1 MSNDHARTGSTDPV
15 TRRPVGQP
23 APGETERTVGQLVA
37 DASHD
42 ISALVQN
49 EIQLAKAEVT
59 KGLGFGGKGAGLLG
73 GAAFLG
79 LLGLIFL
86 FHTLAHV
93 IDVWLPLWAGYLIVT
108 LLLFAVAGILALVG
122 KSALKGFKGKPER
135 AITSSKETVDTVKRA
150 TSGEA
155 TSLVRTGDP
164 VAHGATGSTELATRK

>member
-37 DASHD
+37 DATHD

-86 FHTLAHV
+86 FHTLARV
-93 IDVWLPLWAGYLIVT
+93 IAIWLPVWAGYLIITVV
-108 LLLFAVAGILALVG
+108 LLLLAA
-122 KSALKGFKGKPER
+122 ALGLLGYKALMKAKDNTVPQR
-135 AITSSKETVDTVKRA
+135 AIRNAQETVAAIK
-150 TSGEA
+150 
-155 TSLVRTGDP
+155 P
-164 VAHGATGSTELATRK
+164 GS

>member
-86 FHTLAHV
+86 FHTLARV
-93 IDVWLPLWAGYLIVT
+93 IAIWLPVWAGYLIITVV
-108 LLLFAVAGILALVG
+108 LLLLAA
-122 KSALKGFKGKPER
+122 ALGLLGYKALMKAKDNTIPQR
-135 AITSSKETVDTVKRA
+135 AIRNAQETVAAIK
-150 TSGEA
+150 
-155 TSLVRTGDP
+155 P
-164 VAHGATGSTELATRK
+164 GS

>member
-1 MSNDHARTGSTDPV
+1 MSNDHARTGSSDPV
-15 TRRPVGQP
+15 TRRLVGQP

-86 FHTLAHV
+86 FHTLARG
-93 IDVWLPLWAGYLIVT
+93 IAIWLPVWAGYLIITV
-108 LLLFAVAGILALVG
+108 LLLLLAA
-122 KSALKGFKGKPER
+122 ALGFMGYKALMKAKDNTVPQR
-135 AITSSKETVDTVKRA
+135 AIRNAQETVAAIK
-150 TSGEA
+150 
-155 TSLVRTGDP
+155 P
-164 VAHGATGSTELATRK
+164 GS

>member
-15 TRRPVGQP
+15 TRRLVGQP

-59 KGLGFGGKGAGLLG
+59 KGLGFGGKGAALLG

-86 FHTLAHV
+86 FHTLARV
-93 IDVWLPLWAGYLIVT
+93 IAIWLPVWAGYLIITVV
-108 LLLFAVAGILALVG
+108 LLLIAALLG
-122 KSALKGFKGKPER
+122 LWGYKSLMKAKDNTVPQR
-135 AITSSKETVDTVKRA
+135 AIRNAQETVAAIK
-150 TSGEA
+150 
-155 TSLVRTGDP
+155 P
-164 VAHGATGSTELATRK
+164 GS

>member
-1 MSNDHARTGSTDPV
+1 M

-42 ISALVQN
+42 ISVLVQN

-86 FHTLAHV
+86 FHTLARV
-93 IDVWLPLWAGYLIVT
+93 IAIWLPVWAGYLIITVV
-108 LLLFAVAGILALVG
+108 LLLLAA
-122 KSALKGFKGKPER
+122 ALGLLGYKALMKAKDNTVPQR
-135 AITSSKETVDTVKRA
+135 AIRNAQETVAAIK
-150 TSGEA
+150 
-155 TSLVRTGDP
+155 P
-164 VAHGATGSTELATRK
+164 GS

>member
-86 FHTLAHV
+86 FHTLARV
-93 IDVWLPLWAGYLIVT
+93 IAIWLPVWAGYLIITVV
-108 LLLFAVAGILALVG
+108 LLLLAAALVLLG
-122 KSALKGFKGKPER
+122 YKARMKAKDNTVPER
-135 AITSSKETVDTVKRA
+135 AIRNAQETVAAIK
-150 TSGEA
+150 
-155 TSLVRTGDP
+155 P
-164 VAHGATGSTELATRK
+164 GS

>member
-15 TRRPVGQP
+15 TRRLVGQP

-86 FHTLAHV
+86 FHTLARV
-93 IDVWLPLWAGYLIVT
+93 IAIWLPVWAGYLIITVV
-108 LLLFAVAGILALVG
+108 LLLIAALLG
-122 KSALKGFKGKPER
+122 LWGYKSLMKAKDNTMPQR
-135 AITSSKETVDTVKRA
+135 AIRNAQETAAAIK
-150 TSGEA
+150 
-155 TSLVRTGDP
+155 P
-164 VAHGATGSTELATRK
+164 GS

>member
-15 TRRPVGQP
+15 TRRLVGQP
-23 APGETERTVGQLVA
+23 APGETERTGGQLVA

-86 FHTLAHV
+86 FHTLARV
-93 IDVWLPLWAGYLIVT
+93 IAIWLPVWAGYLIITVV
-108 LLLFAVAGILALVG
+108 LLLIAALLG
-122 KSALKGFKGKPER
+122 LWGYKSLMKAKDNTVPQR
-135 AITSSKETVDTVKRA
+135 AIRNAQETVAAIK
-150 TSGEA
+150 
-155 TSLVRTGDP
+155 P
-164 VAHGATGSTELATRK
+164 GS

>member
-86 FHTLAHV
+86 FHTLARV
-93 IDVWLPLWAGYLIVT
+93 IAIWLPVWAGYLIITVV
-108 LLLFAVAGILALVG
+108 LLLLAA
-122 KSALKGFKGKPER
+122 ALGLLGYKALMKAKDNTVPQR
-135 AITSSKETVDTVKRA
+135 AIRNAQETVAAIK
-150 TSGEA
+150 
-155 TSLVRTGDP
+155 P
-164 VAHGATGSTELATRK
+164 GS

>member
-23 APGETERTVGQLVA
+23 APGETERTVGQLIA

-86 FHTLAHV
+86 FHTLARV
-93 IDVWLPLWAGYLIVT
+93 IAIWLPVWAGYLIITVV
-108 LLLFAVAGILALVG
+108 LLLLAA
-122 KSALKGFKGKPER
+122 ALGLLGYKALMKAKDNTVPQR
-135 AITSSKETVDTVKRA
+135 AIRNAQETVAAIK
-150 TSGEA
+150 
-155 TSLVRTGDP
+155 P
-164 VAHGATGSTELATRK
+164 GS

>member
-86 FHTLAHV
+86 FHTLARV
-93 IDVWLPLWAGYLIVT
+93 IAIWLPVWAGYLIITVV
-108 LLLFAVAGILALVG
+108 LLLLAA
-122 KSALKGFKGKPER
+122 ALGLLGYKALMKAKNNTVPQR
-135 AITSSKETVDTVKRA
+135 AIRNAQETVAAIK
-150 TSGEA
+150 
-155 TSLVRTGDP
+155 P
-164 VAHGATGSTELATRK
+164 GS

>member
-1 MSNDHARTGSTDPV
+1 MSNDHARTASTDPAA
-15 TRRPVGQP
+15 RRLVGQP
-23 APGETERTVGQLVA
+23 APGDTERTVGQLVA

-86 FHTLAHV
+86 FHTLARV
-93 IDVWLPLWAGYLIVT
+93 IAIWLPVWAGYLIITVV
-108 LLLFAVAGILALVG
+108 LLLLAA
-122 KSALKGFKGKPER
+122 ALGLLGYKALMKAKDNTVPQR
-135 AITSSKETVDTVKRA
+135 AIRNAQETVAAIK
-150 TSGEA
+150 
-155 TSLVRTGDP
+155 P
-164 VAHGATGSTELATRK
+164 GS

>member
-15 TRRPVGQP
+15 TRRLVGQP
-23 APGETERTVGQLVA
+23 APGETERTVGQLIA

-86 FHTLAHV
+86 FHTLARV
-93 IDVWLPLWAGYLIVT
+93 IAIWLPVWAGYLIITVV
-108 LLLFAVAGILALVG
+108 LLLLAA
-122 KSALKGFKGKPER
+122 ALGLLGYKALMKAKDNTVPQR
-135 AITSSKETVDTVKRA
+135 AIRNAQETVAAIK
-150 TSGEA
+150 
-155 TSLVRTGDP
+155 P
-164 VAHGATGSTELATRK
+164 GS

>member
-86 FHTLAHV
+86 FHTLARV
-93 IDVWLPLWAGYLIVT
+93 IAIWLPVWAGYLIITFV
-108 LLLFAVAGILALVG
+108 LLLLAA
-122 KSALKGFKGKPER
+122 ALGLLGYKALMKAKDNTVPQR
-135 AITSSKETVDTVKRA
+135 AIRNAQETVAAIK
-150 TSGEA
+150 
-155 TSLVRTGDP
+155 P
-164 VAHGATGSTELATRK
+164 GS

>member
-42 ISALVQN
+42 ISVLVQN

-86 FHTLAHV
+86 FHTLARV
-93 IDVWLPLWAGYLIVT
+93 IAIWLPVWAGYLIITVV
-108 LLLFAVAGILALVG
+108 LLLLAA
-122 KSALKGFKGKPER
+122 ALGLLGYKALMKAKDNTIPQR
-135 AITSSKETVDTVKRA
+135 AIRNAQETVAAIK
-150 TSGEA
+150 
-155 TSLVRTGDP
+155 P
-164 VAHGATGSTELATRK
+164 GS

>member
-49 EIQLAKAEVT
+49 EIQLAKAEIT

-86 FHTLAHV
+86 FHTLARV
-93 IDVWLPLWAGYLIVT
+93 IAIWLPVWAGYLIITVV
-108 LLLFAVAGILALVG
+108 LLLLAA
-122 KSALKGFKGKPER
+122 ALGLLGYKALMKAKNNTVPQR
-135 AITSSKETVDTVKRA
+135 AIRNAQETVAAIK
-150 TSGEA
+150 
-155 TSLVRTGDP
+155 P
-164 VAHGATGSTELATRK
+164 GS

>member
-86 FHTLAHV
+86 FHTLARV
-93 IDVWLPLWAGYLIVT
+93 IAIWLPVWAGYLIITVV
-108 LLLFAVAGILALVG
+108 LLLLAA
-122 KSALKGFKGKPER
+122 ALGLLGYEALMKAKDNTVPQR
-135 AITSSKETVDTVKRA
+135 AIRNAQETVAAIK
-150 TSGEA
+150 
-155 TSLVRTGDP
+155 P
-164 VAHGATGSTELATRK
+164 GS